1 MQVCFFPYLI
11 SIMNNTPV
19 APFVAVFIGAVAVF
33 GLSLA
38 GVKMLNVHHKNTCEE
53 KSTHQVVHFRGFF
66 GDEYACVD
74 KRYL

>member
-1 MQVCFFPYLI
+1 
-11 SIMNNTPV
+11 MNNTPV
-19 APFVAVFIGAVAVF
+19 APFVAVFIGVVAGF

-38 GVKMLNVHHKNTCEE
+38 GVKMLSQHHKNMCKEMP
-53 KSTHQVVHFRGFF
+53 THQVVELHGFF